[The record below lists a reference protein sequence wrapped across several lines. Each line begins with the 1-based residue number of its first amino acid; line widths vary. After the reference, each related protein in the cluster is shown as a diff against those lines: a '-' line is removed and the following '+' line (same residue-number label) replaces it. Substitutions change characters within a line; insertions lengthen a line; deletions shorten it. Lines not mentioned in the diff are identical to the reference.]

1 MSEKTEGTFKI
12 KSKKKLTD
20 QELGAKNR
28 EPLVNT
34 PNNVTKVII
43 PKDPKDAVQTQET
56 NVGDAIVKK
65 QEDTKDSEGVA
76 EEVRPAEEELTSP
89 IQEITEESKKEEQK
103 EVKLDP
109 VVAQPEL
116 PESVTKLVDFMKE
129 TGGTM
134 QDYIRLNTNYDDVDR
149 DVLVKEYYKSTK
161 PHLSAEEIDFMID
174 DSFAF
179 DEDIDEERDIRR
191 KKLAYK
197 EEVAKARKFL
207 KDTKDKYYDE
217 IKLNS
222 PRLSENQQKAS
233 DFFNRYKEDQKR
245 NAANHEKFK
254 ANTNQLLNEQFEGF
268 DFNLGDKKFRYGI
281 QNVSQVAEKQSD
293 ISNFIG
299 KFLGKDGMIEDTAG
313 YHKALYAGANA
324 DKIANHF
331 YEQGKADA
339 IRDVVNK
346 SNNTSSVARKAAPTG
361 AAKFG
366 AYTVKSVSG
375 ADSSKLKIKKFKNY

>member
-1 MSEKTEGTFKI
+1 MNEKTEGSFKI
-12 KSKKKLTD
+12 KSRPKLTD
-20 QELGAKNR
+20 EQLAAKNK
-28 EPLVNT
+28 EPLIDV
-34 PNNVTKVII
+34 PSNVTKVVI
-43 PKDPKDAVQTQET
+43 PKEDKDAVQEP
-56 NVGDAIVKK
+56 
-65 QEDTKDSEGVA
+65 SA
-76 EEVRPAEEELTSP
+76 EEVDVDKSAGNSAEVVEEVSEP
-89 IQEITEESKKEEQK
+89 VIKEITEEDKPQK
-103 EVKLDP
+103 EIAQPEP
-109 VVAQPEL
+109 VLAQPEL
-116 PESVTKLVDFMKE
+116 PESVNKLVDFMRD

-161 PHLSAEEIDFMID
+161 SHLSAEEIDFMID
-174 DSFAF
+174 DNFAF

-207 KDTKDKYYDE
+207 NDTKDKYYDE

-222 PRLSENQQKAS
+222 SSLSPDQQKAS
-233 DFFNRYKEDQKR
+233 DFFNRYKEDQER

-268 DFNLGDKKFRYGI
+268 DFNLGDKKFRYGV

-299 KFLGKDGMIEDTAG
+299 KFLGKDGAIEDTAG

-346 SNNTSSVARKAAPTG
+346 SNNTSSSARKAAPTG

>member
-1 MSEKTEGTFKI
+1 MSEKTEGSFKI
-12 KSKKKLTD
+12 KSRPKLTD
-20 QELGAKNR
+20 EQLAAKNK
-28 EPLVNT
+28 EPLVDV
-34 PNNVTKVII
+34 PSNVTRVVI
-43 PKDPKDAVQTQET
+43 PKEDKDAVQEPITDE
-56 NVGDAIVKK
+56 VDVH
-65 QEDTKDSEGVA
+65 ESSEDSEEVV
-76 EEVRPAEEELTSP
+76 EEVSEPV
-89 IQEITEESKKEEQK
+89 IKEITEESEPQK
-103 EVKLDP
+103 EIAQP
-109 VVAQPEL
+109 EPIAAQPEL
-116 PESVTKLVDFMKE
+116 PESINKLVDFMRE

-134 QDYIRLNTNYDDVDR
+134 QDYMRLNTNYDDVDR
-149 DVLVKEYYKSTK
+149 DVLVKEYYKNTK

-179 DEDIDEERDIRR
+179 DADIDEERDIRR

-207 KDTKDKYYDE
+207 NDTKDKYYDE

-222 PRLSENQQKAS
+222 PSLSQDQQKAS
-233 DFFNRYKEDQKR
+233 DFFNRYKEDQER
-245 NAANHEKFK
+245 NATNHEKFK
-254 ANTNQLLNEQFEGF
+254 ANTSQLLNEQFEGF

-346 SNNTSSVARKAAPTG
+346 SNNTSSSARKAAPVD
-361 AAKFG
+361 AARFG
-366 AYTVKSVSG
+366 AYKVKSVSG
-375 ADSSKLKIKKFKNY
+375 ADSSKLKIKKFNKQ

>member
-1 MSEKTEGTFKI
+1 MSEKTEGSFKI
-12 KSKKKLTD
+12 KSRPKLTD
-20 QELGAKNR
+20 EQLAAKNK
-28 EPLVNT
+28 EPLIEV
-34 PNNVTKVII
+34 PSNVTKVVI
-43 PKDPKDAVQTQET
+43 PKKDAL
-56 NVGDAIVKK
+56 A
-65 QEDTKDSEGVA
+65 EDPLLKEA
-76 EEVRPAEEELTSP
+76 EEGDGVIKEIVDDKPIEPTAAPA
-89 IQEITEESKKEEQK
+89 
-103 EVKLDP
+103 VP
-109 VVAQPEL
+109 VPPAVPVMPAVEL
-116 PESVTKLVDFMKE
+116 PENVTKLVSFMEE

-134 QDYIRLNTNYDDVDR
+134 QDYMRLNTNYDDVDR

-161 PHLSAEEIDFMID
+161 SHLSAEEIDFMID

-207 KDTKDKYYDE
+207 NDTKDKYYDE

-222 PRLSENQQKAS
+222 PKLSGNQQEAS

-245 NAANHEKFK
+245 NADNHEKFK

-268 DFNLGDKKFRYGI
+268 DFSLGDKKFRYGI
-281 QNVSQVAEKQSD
+281 QNPSQVAEKQSD
-293 ISNFIG
+293 LNNFIG
-299 KFLGKDGMIEDTAG
+299 RFLGEDGTIEDTAG

-346 SNNTSSVARKAAPTG
+346 SNNTSSSARKAAPTG

-375 ADSSKLKIKKFKNY
+375 ADSTKLKIKKFKN

>member
-1 MSEKTEGTFKI
+1 MSEQVKTEGSFKI
-12 KSKKKLTD
+12 KSKPKLTEE
-20 QELGAKNR
+20 QIAAKNK
-28 EPLVNT
+28 EPLIDV
-34 PNNVTKVII
+34 PSNVTRVVI
-43 PKDPKDAVQTQET
+43 PKEEKDAVQKPSAEKVDVDEST
-56 NVGDAIVKK
+56 
-65 QEDTKDSEGVA
+65 EDGPTMVEGTSEPVIK
-76 EEVRPAEEELTSP
+76 EV
-89 IQEITEESKKEEQK
+89 TEESKKEE
-103 EVKLDP
+103 EVITQP
-109 VVAQPEL
+109 VQPDL
-116 PESVTKLVDFMKE
+116 PDNIVKLVDFMRE

-134 QDYIRLNTNYDDVDR
+134 QDYLRLNTNYDDVDR
-149 DVLVKEYYKSTK
+149 DVLVKEYYKNTK
-161 PHLSAEEIDFMID
+161 SHLSAEEIDFMIED
-174 DSFAF
+174 NFAF
-179 DEDIDEERDIRR
+179 DEELDEERDIRR

-207 KDTKDKYYDE
+207 NDTKNKYYDE

-222 PRLSENQQKAS
+222 PSLSQDQQKAS
-233 DFFNRYKEDQKR
+233 DFFNRYKEDQER

-254 ANTNQLLNEQFEGF
+254 ANTNQLLNEDFEGF
-268 DFNLGDKKFRYGI
+268 DFDLGDKKFRYGV
-281 QNVSQVAEKQSD
+281 QNASQVAQKQSD

-346 SNNTSSVARKAAPTG
+346 SNNTSSSARKAAPTG

>member
-1 MSEKTEGTFKI
+1 MNEKTEGSFKI
-12 KSKKKLTD
+12 KSRKKMSDK
-20 QELGAKNR
+20 EIAAKNK
-28 EPLVNT
+28 EPLVDI
-34 PNNVTKVII
+34 PSNVTKVVI
-43 PKDPKDAVQTQET
+43 PKEKEDAVQEPSTEE
-56 NVGDAIVKK
+56 VDVHESSG
-65 QEDTKDSEGVA
+65 DSEEVV
-76 EEVRPAEEELTSP
+76 EEVSEPV
-89 IQEITEESKKEEQK
+89 IKEITEESKEQK
-103 EVKLDP
+103 EEVTPEP
-109 VVAQPEL
+109 VVAQAEL
-116 PESVTKLVDFMKE
+116 PESVNKLVDFMRE

-222 PRLSENQQKAS
+222 PKLSGDQQKAA

-254 ANTNQLLNEQFEGF
+254 ANTNQLLNDEFEGF
-268 DFNLGDKKFRYGI
+268 DFNLGDKKFRYGV
-281 QNVSQVAEKQSD
+281 QNPSQVAQKQSD

-346 SNNTSSVARKAAPTG
+346 SNNTSSSARKAAPTG

>member
-1 MSEKTEGTFKI
+1 MSEVKTEGSFKI
-12 KSKKKLTD
+12 KSRPKLTD
-20 QELGAKNR
+20 EQLAAKNK
-28 EPLVNT
+28 EPLIDV
-34 PNNVTKVII
+34 PSNVTRVVI
-43 PKDPKDAVQTQET
+43 PKEDKDAVQEPST
-56 NVGDAIVKK
+56 
-65 QEDTKDSEGVA
+65 
-76 EEVRPAEEELTSP
+76 EEVDVGKPAGDSAEVVEEVSEP
-89 IQEITEESKKEEQK
+89 VIKEITEESEPKKEVAQPE
-103 EVKLDP
+103 P
-109 VVAQPEL
+109 VLVQPEL
-116 PESVTKLVDFMKE
+116 PESVNKLVDFMRD
-129 TGGTM
+129 TGGTL
-134 QDYIRLNTNYDDVDR
+134 QDYIRLNTNYDEVDR

-161 PHLSAEEIDFMID
+161 PHLSADEIDFMID

-207 KDTKDKYYDE
+207 DDTKNKYYDE

-222 PRLSENQQKAS
+222 PSLSQDQQKAS
-233 DFFNRYKEDQKR
+233 DFFNRYKEDQER

-254 ANTNQLLNEQFEGF
+254 ANTNQLLNEDFEGF
-268 DFNLGDKKFRYGI
+268 DFDLGDKKFRYGV
-281 QNVSQVAEKQSD
+281 QNASQVAQKQSD

-346 SNNTSSVARKAAPTG
+346 SNNTSSSARKAAPTG

>member
-1 MSEKTEGTFKI
+1 MSEKTEGSFKI
-12 KSKKKLTD
+12 QSKPKLTD
-20 QELGAKNR
+20 EQIAARNK
-28 EPLVNT
+28 EPLIDLPSNI
-34 PNNVTKVII
+34 TKVVI
-43 PKDPKDAVQTQET
+43 PK
-56 NVGDAIVKK
+56 
-65 QEDTKDSEGVA
+65 
-76 EEVRPAEEELTSP
+76 EEEDG
-89 IQEITEESKKEEQK
+89 IQEPAGSEETTEAAETVIKEITEENEPQEE
-103 EVKLDP
+103 
-109 VVAQPEL
+109 VAQPKAELAQTELAKSEL
-116 PESVTKLVDFMKE
+116 PENITKLVAFMEE

-134 QDYIRLNTNYDDVDR
+134 QDYVRLNTNYDDIDR
-149 DVLVKEYYKSTK
+149 DVLVKEYYKNTK
-161 PHLSAEEIDFMID
+161 SHLSADEIDFMID
-174 DSFAF
+174 DKFAF
-179 DEDIDEERDIRR
+179 DEDTDEERDIRR

-207 KDTKDKYYDE
+207 NDTKDKYYDE

-222 PRLSENQQKAS
+222 PSLSEDQQKAS
-233 DFFNRYKEDQKR
+233 DFFNRYKEDQER
-245 NAANHEKFK
+245 NATNHEKFK
-254 ANTNQLLNEQFEGF
+254 ANTSQLLNEQFEGF

-339 IRDVVNK
+339 IRDVVSK
-346 SNNTSSVARKAAPTG
+346 SNNTSSYARKAAPTD

-366 AYTVKSVSG
+366 GYTVKSVSG
-375 ADSSKLKIKKFKNY
+375 MDSSKLKIKKFKNN

>member
-1 MSEKTEGTFKI
+1 MSEKTEGSFKI
-12 KSKKKLTD
+12 KSKPKLTEE
-20 QELGAKNR
+20 QLGAKNR
-28 EPLVNT
+28 EPLIDI
-34 PNNVTKVII
+34 PSNVTKVVI
-43 PKDPKDAVQTQET
+43 PKEPQ
-56 NVGDAIVKK
+56 DAIQEPSAKEVDVHESSEDSKK
-65 QEDTKDSEGVA
+65 MV
-76 EEVRPAEEELTSP
+76 EEVSEPV
-89 IQEITEESKKEEQK
+89 IKEITEESKKEEEIKQ
-103 EVKLDP
+103 EQIVQQS
-109 VVAQPEL
+109 AL
-116 PESVTKLVDFMKE
+116 PENITKLVSFMQE

-134 QDYIRLNTNYDDVDR
+134 QDYLRLNTNYDDIDR
-149 DVLVKEYYKSTK
+149 DVLVKEYYKNTK
-161 PHLSAEEIDFMID
+161 SHLSAEEIDFMID
-174 DSFAF
+174 DNFAF

-207 KDTKDKYYDE
+207 NDTKDKYYDE

-222 PRLSENQQKAS
+222 PKLSGNQQEAS
-233 DFFNRYKEDQKR
+233 DFFNRYKEDQEK
-245 NAANHEKFK
+245 NANNHEKFK

-268 DFNLGDKKFRYGI
+268 DFSLGDKKFRYGI
-281 QNVSQVAEKQSD
+281 QNPSQLAEKQSD
-293 ISNFIG
+293 LNNFIG
-299 KFLGKDGMIEDTAG
+299 KFLGEDGTIEDTTG

-366 AYTVKSVSG
+366 AYTVKAVSG

>member
-1 MSEKTEGTFKI
+1 MSEVKTEGSFKI
-12 KSKKKLTD
+12 QSKPKLTD
-20 QELGAKNR
+20 EQIAAKNK
-28 EPLVNT
+28 EPLVDI
-34 PNNVTKVII
+34 PSNVTKVII
-43 PKDPKDAVQTQET
+43 PKEGTDAVQKSSTDE
-56 NVGDAIVKK
+56 VDVHEASGDGKK
-65 QEDTKDSEGVA
+65 VVEGTPEPV
-76 EEVRPAEEELTSP
+76 
-89 IQEITEESKKEEQK
+89 IQEITEESKEEEQK
-103 EVKLDP
+103 EVKP
-109 VVAQPEL
+109 EPIVVQPEL

-134 QDYIRLNTNYDDVDR
+134 QDYIRLNTNYDDIDR

-161 PHLSAEEIDFMID
+161 PHLSADEIDFMID

-222 PRLSENQQKAS
+222 PSLSEDQRKAS
-233 DFFNRYKEDQKR
+233 DFFNRYKEDQER

-268 DFNLGDKKFRYGI
+268 DFNLGEKKFRYGI
-281 QNVSQVAEKQSD
+281 QNASQVAQKQSD

-346 SNNTSSVARKAAPTG
+346 SNNTSSTARKAAPMDS
-361 AAKFG
+361 ARFG
-366 AYTVKSVSG
+366 AYKVKSVSG
-375 ADSSKLKIKKFKNY
+375 ADSSKLKIKKFKN

>member
-1 MSEKTEGTFKI
+1 MSEKTEGSFKI
-12 KSKKKLTD
+12 KSRPKLTD
-20 QELGAKNR
+20 EQLAAKNK
-28 EPLVNT
+28 EPLVDV
-34 PNNVTKVII
+34 PSNVTRVVI
-43 PKDPKDAVQTQET
+43 PKEDKDAVQEPSTDE
-56 NVGDAIVKK
+56 VDVHESSGDSKEV
-65 QEDTKDSEGVA
+65 V
-76 EEVRPAEEELTSP
+76 EEVSEPV
-89 IQEITEESKKEEQK
+89 IKEITEESEPQK
-103 EVKLDP
+103 EIAQP
-109 VVAQPEL
+109 EPTVAQPEL
-116 PESVTKLVDFMKE
+116 PESINKLVDFMRE

-134 QDYIRLNTNYDDVDR
+134 QDYMRLNTNYDDVDR
-149 DVLVKEYYKSTK
+149 DVLVKEYYKNTK

-207 KDTKDKYYDE
+207 NDTKDKYYDE

-222 PRLSENQQKAS
+222 PSLSEDQQKAS
-233 DFFNRYKEDQKR
+233 DFFNRYKEDQER

-254 ANTNQLLNEQFEGF
+254 ANTSQLLNEQFEGF
-268 DFNLGDKKFRYGI
+268 DFNLGDKKFRYGV

-346 SNNTSSVARKAAPTG
+346 SNNTSSSARKAAPTG

>member
-1 MSEKTEGTFKI
+1 MSEQAKTEGSFKI
-12 KSKKKLTD
+12 KSKPKLTEE
-20 QELGAKNR
+20 QIAAKNK
-28 EPLVNT
+28 EPLIDV
-34 PNNVTKVII
+34 PSNVTRVVI
-43 PKDPKDAVQTQET
+43 PKEEKDAVQKPSAEKVDVDEST
-56 NVGDAIVKK
+56 
-65 QEDTKDSEGVA
+65 EDGPTMVEGTSESVIK
-76 EEVRPAEEELTSP
+76 EV
-89 IQEITEESKKEEQK
+89 TEESKKEEKVITQ
-103 EVKLDP
+103 P
-109 VVAQPEL
+109 VQPDL
-116 PESVTKLVDFMKE
+116 PDNIIKLVDFMRE

-134 QDYIRLNTNYDDVDR
+134 QDYLRLNTNYDDVDR
-149 DVLVKEYYKSTK
+149 DVLVKEYYKNTK
-161 PHLSAEEIDFMID
+161 SHLSADEIDFMID
-174 DSFAF
+174 DKFAF
-179 DEDIDEERDIRR
+179 DEDTDEERDIRR

-207 KDTKDKYYDE
+207 NDTKDKYYDE

-222 PRLSENQQKAS
+222 PSLSQDQQKAS
-233 DFFNRYKEDQKR
+233 DFFNRYKEDQER

-254 ANTNQLLNEQFEGF
+254 ANTNQLLNEDFEGF
-268 DFNLGDKKFRYGI
+268 DFDLGDKKFRYGV
-281 QNVSQVAEKQSD
+281 QNASQVAQKQSD

-346 SNNTSSVARKAAPTG
+346 SNNTSSSARKAAPTG

>member
-1 MSEKTEGTFKI
+1 MSEKTEGTFKV
-12 KSKKKLTD
+12 KSRKKLSD
-20 QELGAKNR
+20 KELAAKNK
-28 EPLVNT
+28 EPLIDL
-34 PNNVTKVII
+34 PGNVTKVVI
-43 PKDPKDAVQTQET
+43 PKEEKDAVQEPST
-56 NVGDAIVKK
+56 
-65 QEDTKDSEGVA
+65 
-76 EEVRPAEEELTSP
+76 EEVDVHESSGNSEEVVQEVSKP
-89 IQEITEESKKEEQK
+89 VIKEITEESKKEEK
-103 EVKLDP
+103 EKEEKITSP
-109 VVAQPEL
+109 QPQL
-116 PESVTKLVDFMKE
+116 PENITKLVSFMEE

-161 PHLSAEEIDFMID
+161 SHLSADEIDFMLD
-174 DSFAF
+174 DKFAF

-222 PRLSENQQKAS
+222 PKLSENQQEAS
-233 DFFNRYKEDQKR
+233 NFFNRYKEDQKR

-254 ANTNQLLNEQFEGF
+254 ANTNQLLNEKFEGF

-281 QNVSQVAEKQSD
+281 QNPSQVAEKQSD
-293 ISNFIG
+293 LNNFIG
-299 KFLGKDGMIEDTAG
+299 RFLGEDGTIKDTAG

-346 SNNTSSVARKAAPTG
+346 SNNTSGVARKAAPTD

>member
-1 MSEKTEGTFKI
+1 MSEKTEGSFKI
-12 KSKKKLTD
+12 QSKPKLTD
-20 QELGAKNR
+20 EQMAARNK
-28 EPLVNT
+28 EPLIDLPSNITKVVIPNEEPAVADPAADAIVDPPIDPSIDPPIEPIIKEVTDSEPAKPVPPVNT
-34 PNNVTKVII
+34 PA
-43 PKDPKDAVQTQET
+43 PAAV
-56 NVGDAIVKK
+56 
-65 QEDTKDSEGVA
+65 
-76 EEVRPAEEELTSP
+76 
-89 IQEITEESKKEEQK
+89 
-103 EVKLDP
+103 
-109 VVAQPEL
+109 L
-116 PESVTKLVDFMKE
+116 PENVNKLVDFMRE
-129 TGGTM
+129 TGGTL
-134 QDYIRLNTNYDDVDR
+134 QDYVRLNTNYDDIDR
-149 DVLVKEYYKSTK
+149 DVLVKEYYKNTK
-161 PHLSAEEIDFMID
+161 SHLSADEIDFMID
-174 DSFAF
+174 DKFAF
-179 DEDIDEERDIRR
+179 DEDTDEERDIRR

-207 KDTKDKYYDE
+207 NDTKDKYYDE

-222 PRLSENQQKAS
+222 PSLSQDQQKAS
-233 DFFNRYKEDQKR
+233 DFFNRYKEDQER

-254 ANTNQLLNEQFEGF
+254 ANTSQLLNDKFEGF
-268 DFNLGDKKFRYGI
+268 DFELGDKKFRYGV

-299 KFLGKDGMIEDTAG
+299 KFLGKDGMIEDTEG

-346 SNNTSSVARKAAPTG
+346 SNNTSSSARKAAPAG

-375 ADSSKLKIKKFKNY
+375 VDSSKLKIKKFKNH

>member
-20 QELGAKNR
+20 RELGAKNK

-43 PKDPKDAVQTQET
+43 PKEPQDAVQEPSTKEVDVHEPSQ
-56 NVGDAIVKK
+56 DSKK
-65 QEDTKDSEGVA
+65 MV
-76 EEVRPAEEELTSP
+76 EEVSEP
-89 IQEITEESKKEEQK
+89 IIKEITEESKKEEEIKQ
-103 EVKLDP
+103 EPL
-109 VVAQPEL
+109 AQQPTL
-116 PESVTKLVDFMKE
+116 PENITKLVSFMEE

-149 DVLVKEYYKSTK
+149 DVLVKEYYKNTK
-161 PHLSAEEIDFMID
+161 SHLSADEIDFMLD
-174 DSFAF
+174 DKFAF

-222 PRLSENQQKAS
+222 PKLSENQQEAS
-233 DFFNRYKEDQKR
+233 NFFNRYKEDQKR

-346 SNNTSSVARKAAPTG
+346 SNNTSSSARKAAPTG

>member
-1 MSEKTEGTFKI
+1 MSEVKTEGSFKI
-12 KSKKKLTD
+12 KSRPKLTD
-20 QELGAKNR
+20 EQLAAKNK
-28 EPLVNT
+28 EPLIDV
-34 PNNVTKVII
+34 PSNVTRVVI
-43 PKDPKDAVQTQET
+43 PKEGKDTIQ
-56 NVGDAIVKK
+56 
-65 QEDTKDSEGVA
+65 DSIA
-76 EEVRPAEEELTSP
+76 EEVNVDKPAEDSAEVIEKVSEP
-89 IQEITEESKKEEQK
+89 VIKEITEESEPQK
-103 EVKLDP
+103 EIVKPEP
-109 VVAQPEL
+109 VLVQPEI
-116 PESVTKLVDFMKE
+116 PESVNKLVDFMRE

-161 PHLSAEEIDFMID
+161 PHLSTEEIDFMID

-179 DEDIDEERDIRR
+179 DEEVDEERDIRR

-207 KDTKDKYYDE
+207 NDTKDKYYDE

-222 PRLSENQQKAS
+222 PSLSQDQQKAS
-233 DFFNRYKEDQKR
+233 DFFNRYKEDQER

-268 DFNLGDKKFRYGI
+268 DFNLGDKKFRYGV
-281 QNVSQVAEKQSD
+281 QNVSQLAEKQSD

-346 SNNTSSVARKAAPTG
+346 SNNTSSSARKAAPTG

>member
-1 MSEKTEGTFKI
+1 MNEKTEGSFKI
-12 KSKKKLTD
+12 KSRPKLTD
-20 QELGAKNR
+20 EQLAAKNK
-28 EPLVNT
+28 EPLVDV
-34 PNNVTKVII
+34 PSNVTKIVI
-43 PKDPKDAVQTQET
+43 PKEDKDAVQEPSTDEVDVRESSG
-56 NVGDAIVKK
+56 N
-65 QEDTKDSEGVA
+65 S
-76 EEVRPAEEELTSP
+76 EEVVEEVSEP
-89 IQEITEESKKEEQK
+89 VIKEITEESEPQK
-103 EVKLDP
+103 EIVQPQP
-109 VVAQPEL
+109 VATQPEL
-116 PESVTKLVDFMKE
+116 PESINKLVDFMRE

-134 QDYIRLNTNYDDVDR
+134 QDYMRLNTNYDDVDR
-149 DVLVKEYYKSTK
+149 DVLVKEYYKNTK

-207 KDTKDKYYDE
+207 NDTKDKYYDE

-222 PRLSENQQKAS
+222 PSLSEDQQKAS
-233 DFFNRYKEDQKR
+233 DFFNRYKEDQER

-268 DFNLGDKKFRYGI
+268 DFNLGDKKFRYGV
-281 QNVSQVAEKQSD
+281 QNPSQVAQKQSD

-346 SNNTSSVARKAAPTG
+346 SNNTSSSARKAAPTG